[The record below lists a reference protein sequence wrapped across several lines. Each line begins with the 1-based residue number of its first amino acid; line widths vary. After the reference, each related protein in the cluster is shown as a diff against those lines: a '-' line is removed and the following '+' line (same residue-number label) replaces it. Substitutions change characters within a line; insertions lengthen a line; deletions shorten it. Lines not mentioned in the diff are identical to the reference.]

1 MKIKIFN
8 FLRKIKPRPSICTRF
23 HQNPLTSA
31 ISIDFRSSSK
41 IRFSIFWVSFSLR
54 NSLRKWGKNPK
65 SENLKFSKVYISRS
79 RNAIWKI
86 IKTFFWHWMLDQV
99 SKKKNW
105 KKLFLRPVWNLKH
118 SSFLVVFDIFDISEN
133 LDLGYVQIA
142 TKQWKIDKNQKF
154 KKILKN

>member
-8 FLRKIKPRPSICTRF
+8 FFCKIKPRPFICTRF
-23 HQNPLTSA
+23 HWNPLTSV

-54 NSLRKWGKNPK
+54 KSLRKWGKNPK
-65 SENLKFSKVYISRS
+65 FENLKFSKAYISRS
-79 RNAIWKI
+79 IYTI
-86 IKTFFWHWMLDQV
+86 PIKRLTFFWQWMLDQV
-99 SKKKNW
+99 SIKKFL
-105 KKLFLRPVWNLKH
+105 KKLCLRPVWNLKH
-118 SSFLVVFDIFDISEN
+118 SSFLVFFDIFDISEN

-142 TKQWKIDKNQKF
+142 TKQWKIDENQKF